1 MAFEVVRDGRYEI
14 PLMYICS
21 AADIGATVQVE
32 IGSQSLQA
40 TITKAHNPDPI
51 PSPDRIPR
59 KEVFEKVWA
68 PLALGALNLK
78 KGKTRLVVRALA
90 KPARHVM
97 DLKAVHVK
105 KL

>member
-1 MAFEVVRDGRYEI
+1 IEIVRDGRYEI
-14 PLMYICS
+14 TLMYVCP
-21 AADIGATVQVE
+21 AADVGATVQVE
-32 IGSQSLQA
+32 IGSQSIQA

-51 PSPDRIPR
+51 PSPDRVMR

-68 PLALGALNLK
+68 PLTMGAVTLK

-90 KPARHVM
+90 KPGQHVM

-105 KL
+105 KI